1 MASRL
6 AGSAPRPPQCV
17 NLRLTRNTNDNVGVD
32 RYCIYRQTD
41 AYFDV
46 AGLTPVLI
54 TETSSAEFPENV
66 GDLTVN
72 YYFTVTAMD
81 GAENESSASLPVGEN
96 DFELYD
102 GL

>member
-1 MASRL
+1 MQRAS
-6 AGSAPRPPQCV
+6 
-17 NLRLTRNTNDNVGVD
+17 DNVGVD

-54 TETSSAEFPENV
+54 TENTSAEFPENV

-72 YYFTVTAMD
+72 CYFRVTAKD
-81 GAENESSASLPVGEN
+81 AAENESSASLPAGEH
-96 DFELYD
+96 DFELDD
-102 GL
+102 GP